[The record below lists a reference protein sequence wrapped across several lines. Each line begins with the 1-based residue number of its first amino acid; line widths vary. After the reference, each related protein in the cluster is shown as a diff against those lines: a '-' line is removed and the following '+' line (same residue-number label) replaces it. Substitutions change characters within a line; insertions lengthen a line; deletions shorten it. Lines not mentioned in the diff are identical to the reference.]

1 MPAPDS
7 PFKSLS
13 TCQNSMMV
21 AYQTKI
27 RQQEQYLKKIRE
39 TLPTHLAGHV
49 LYCVVSA
56 KQCLLYADTEE
67 WAAQLRAFLPIVL
80 HTLQASM
87 LPKLELIEARLVS
100 QPKVQQVS
108 RKANLPSKRNIE
120 LLRESFQ
127 AIEDDELKAAL
138 ARLSR
143 TLEKL
148 S

>member
-13 TCQNSMMV
+13 TCQNTMMA
-21 AYQTKI
+21 AYQNKI
-27 RQQEQYLKKIRE
+27 RQQEQFLKRIRE
-39 TLPTHLAGHV
+39 ILPTHLAEHL

-67 WAAQLRAFLPIVL
+67 WAAQLRTFLPIVL
-80 HTLQASM
+80 HTLQASS
-87 LPKLELIEARLVS
+87 LPKLEQIQVRIVS
-100 QPKVQQVS
+100 QPQVQQVS

-138 ARLSR
+138 TRLSR

>member
-13 TCQNSMMV
+13 TCQNTMMA

-27 RQQEQYLKKIRE
+27 RQQQQFLKQVRE
-39 TLPTHLAGHV
+39 ILPTHLEEHL

-56 KQCLLYADTEE
+56 KQCLLYVDAEE
-67 WAAQLRAFLPIVL
+67 WAAQVRAFLPIIL
-80 HTLQASM
+80 HTLQASN
-87 LPKLELIEARLVS
+87 LPKLELIQVRIVS
-100 QPKVQQVS
+100 LPKPQQVS

-127 AIEDDELKAAL
+127 AIEDDELKSAL